1 MGRLATLG
9 ASLALFLGA
18 AIVSGDTTGRGE
30 GGIVIA
36 DDVPIYSSSDGD
48 KKMAMCVKGDVVA
61 AMSSILARDFVFSEK
76 NGRVQVK
83 YFPNVEQVGIP
94 WDGWID
100 PKQLSKFSYD
110 CSCSVNEGCNPT
122 RTRGLRGKLTMNSEW
137 NTCFKEARD
146 AHLATLKA
154 NNWGDPG
161 TGQPKTV
168 ELGQTTEEVQKVL
181 GAPQKILNAGA
192 KVIYI
197 YADLKVT
204 FQDGKVVDF
213 Q

>member
-1 MGRLATLG
+1 MRRLATLG

-18 AIVSGDTTGRGE
+18 ATASGDTTGRGE

-36 DDVPIYSSSDGD
+36 DDVPIYSSSDGS
-48 KKMAMCVKGDVVA
+48 KKMATCVKGDVVA

-137 NTCFKEARD
+137 NTCFKEAFD
-146 AHLATLKA
+146 THLAALKA

-161 TGQPKTV
+161 TEQPKTV

-181 GAPQKILNAGA
+181 GAPQKILNAGT

-197 YADLKVT
+197 YADLKIT